1 MINKLHLIEYSLFQD
16 IETPMDDEEGESSIP
31 ESSLISLVKLIDDE
45 VMIQDIPSPPIVVYL
60 KDKETHGIVGIKINQ
75 EESRRINEESR

>member
-1 MINKLHLIEYSLFQD
+1 
-16 IETPMDDEEGESSIP
+16 MDDEEGESSIP